1 MRRCLMAL
9 GLVAPLVACEPAP
22 QIVGGPCSYETT
34 ILTATV
40 AEVDEEGAVFNGPDG
55 EFWIPT
61 SYLGTLPDVGD
72 TLTLKRDR
80 ITEGTCTPEMYEVV
94 KADISDRD

>member
-1 MRRCLMAL
+1 
-9 GLVAPLVACEPAP
+9 PAP
-22 QIVGGPCSYETT
+22 KIVGGPCSYETT

-61 SYLGTLPDVGD
+61 AYLGTLPDVGD

-94 KADISDRD
+94 KADISDGD